1 MHTKLSPHQ
10 IDILKGMPSVHNE
23 FAQKINI
30 LDKRLSKNGM
40 NYRRDWSLMNDR
52 QRDIFSHNLF
62 LDSECA
68 DNVDD
73 YVMGAVTS
81 CGCPDTE
88 EDLHHHSPVL
98 MAAIEVQREMSPN
111 INVKVKANESLE
123 KQIDQLLSVMLES
136 EDI

>member
-1 MHTKLSPHQ
+1 MHTKLAPHQ
-10 IDILKGMPSVHNE
+10 IDIIKGMPAIHNE

-30 LDKRLSKNGM
+30 LDHRLSKNGM
-40 NYRRDWSLMNDR
+40 NYRRDWNLMNDR

-73 YVMGAVTS
+73 YVMGAITS

-88 EDLHHHSPVL
+88 EELHHHSPML
-98 MAAIEVQREMSPN
+98 MGAIETQREMTPN
-111 INVKVKANESLE
+111 LSVKVKTTESLDN
-123 KQIDQLLSVMLES
+123 QIDHMLSVILES
-136 EDI
+136 EDL